1 LILSGYRS
9 PPLSLFPCSQ
19 VPAFVPF
26 FSGVG
31 VLWMARRLLGLP
43 RCVVYW
49 FLTDLGIIC
58 RVYWWFWTGE
68 KGAVPYHGSNRPV
81 IHVLLF
87 PDSLYCLSVLRC
99 TM

>member
-1 LILSGYRS
+1 
-9 PPLSLFPCSQ
+9 LFPCSQ
-19 VPAFVPF
+19 IPAFVPF

-68 KGAVPYHGSNRPV
+68 KELSHTTVPIGR
-81 IHVLLF
+81 
-87 PDSLYCLSVLRC
+87 
-99 TM
+99 